1 MRKILYV
8 VFGLFSCFNQAQ
20 PLENELLWKIS
31 GKGLEQPSYL
41 FGTIHATCD
50 ATLDDTILKALE
62 DTKQLYLEID
72 MDDPMLQMQMI
83 QGMAMKDGVTIASL
97 VSEDEFV
104 LLDEFLQQ
112 NIGMSAKMINTFK
125 PFMLSSMLLP
135 KLLDC
140 EFQSIEM
147 ELMKVTKAQNEEVY
161 GLETVSEQLAIFDKI
176 SYEEQVK
183 ELLKT
188 AKSDLTKEKKEMKK
202 VMDVYKT
209 KDIEKMLVLM
219 DESDNTISADN
230 IDLLVVNRNKNWIP
244 VIEKVIKNTPTFFGV
259 GAAHLAGDT
268 GVIKLLR
275 KQGYKVESVK
285 KE

>member
-20 PLENELLWKIS
+20 HLENELLWKIS

-50 ATLDDTILKALE
+50 ATLDDTTLKALE

-259 GAAHLAGDT
+259 GAAHLAGDI

>member
-50 ATLDDTILKALE
+50 ATLDDTTLKALE

>member
-50 ATLDDTILKALE
+50 ATLDDTTLKALE

-72 MDDPMLQMQMI
+72 MDDPMLQMQMM
-83 QGMAMKDGVTIASL
+83 QGMTMKNGVTISSL
-97 VSEDEFV
+97 VSEEDFIV
-104 LLDEFLQQ
+104 IDEFLQK

-125 PFMLSSMLLP
+125 PFMLNSMLLP

-140 EFQSIEM
+140 EFQSVEM

-161 GLETVSEQLAIFDKI
+161 GLETIGDQLQVFDKI
-176 SYEEQVK
+176 PYQDQVN

-188 AKSDLTKEKKEMKK
+188 AKSDLSKEKAEMTKI
-202 VMDVYKT
+202 MDVYKT
-209 KDIEKMLVLM
+209 KDIEKMLVVM

-230 IDLLVVNRNKNWIP
+230 KDVLLVNRNRNWIP
-244 VIEKVIKNTPTFFGV
+244 VIEKVIKSTPTFFGV
-259 GAAHLAGDT
+259 GAAHLAGDD

-275 KQGYKVESVK
+275 KQGYKVEAVK
-285 KE
+285 

>member
-50 ATLDDTILKALE
+50 ATLDDTTLKALE

-147 ELMKVTKAQNEEVY
+147 ELMKVTKVQNEEVY